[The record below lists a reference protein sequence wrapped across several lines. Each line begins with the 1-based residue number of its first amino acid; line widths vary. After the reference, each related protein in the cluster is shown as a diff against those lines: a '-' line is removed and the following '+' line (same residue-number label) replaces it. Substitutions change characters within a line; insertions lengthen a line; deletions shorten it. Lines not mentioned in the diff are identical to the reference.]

1 MVKHSIRPGK
11 EHAAV
16 ARQLW
21 SLILLVLILTGQA
34 WEVRGRPAPETASAT
49 ATPVTVLRIRLS
61 EGLRGRALS
70 VRIDGAEVYRQSGT
84 GPGQATVSALT
95 VEVPAA
101 LPMVRLE
108 VALQGGAQVARDIM
122 PGHTP
127 FVEVNLVDDAL
138 YLLPLEAVP
147 LLM

>member
-1 MVKHSIRPGK
+1 M
-11 EHAAV
+11 

-21 SLILLVLILTGQA
+21 SVILLVLILTGQA
-34 WEVRGRPAPETASAT
+34 WEVRGRHAPETAGA
-49 ATPVTVLRIRLS
+49 AAKPVMALRIWLS
-61 EGLRGRALS
+61 EGLRGRAFS
-70 VRIDGAEVYRQSGT
+70 VRVDGAEVYRQQGT
-84 GPGQATVSALT
+84 RPDQATVSALT
-95 VEVPAA
+95 LAVPAA
-101 LPMVRLE
+101 LVTVRLE

-147 LLM
+147 PLI

>member
-1 MVKHSIRPGK
+1 M
-11 EHAAV
+11 

-21 SLILLVLILTGQA
+21 SVILLVLILTGQA
-34 WEVRGRPAPETASAT
+34 WEVRGRPAPDTASAT
-49 ATPVTVLRIRLS
+49 AKPVTVLRIQLS
-61 EGLRGRALS
+61 EALRDRALS
-70 VRIDGAEVYRQSGT
+70 VRVDGAEVYRRWGA
-84 GPGQATVSALT
+84 GPDQATVSGLT

-101 LPMVRLE
+101 RPTVRLE

-127 FVEVNLVDDAL
+127 FVEVNLVDDVL

-147 LLM
+147 PLM